1 MKYRVIARIHQR
13 WLDNV
18 PRKSEKE
25 SSWPSTISIEA
36 QGEEEA
42 KRKAINSFHKGEPL
56 ENLMEWITV
65 DKVIAIKQLTKAPDI
80 AEFLEY
86 WWNLFPAN
94 YIEHWEPSVIG
105 IDMVNKLRAENP
117 ETYELIF
124 ESMIEKTDSKLGK
137 LFEQRMYR

>member
-42 KRKAINSFHKGEPL
+42 KRKAINYFHKGEPL
-56 ENLMEWITV
+56 EDLREWITV
-65 DKVIAIKQLTKAPDI
+65 DKVIAVKQLTKTSDI
-80 AEFLEY
+80 AEFLDY
-86 WWNLFPAN
+86 WWNHFPFN
-94 YIEHWEPSVIG
+94 YMDYWEPSVTG
-105 IDMVNKLRAENP
+105 TDMVNKLRVEDP

-124 ESMIEKTDSKLGK
+124 ESMIEKIDSKLGK